1 MRASSRSGATS
12 KRSARLMTR
21 STTLPS
27 KPDTLVA
34 EGERNCRKVRVEDI
48 QKSDKRSCQIQ
59 DYIDATR
66 RGDIVFVDIVR
77 KSNLVTARVR
87 LLWAQ

>member
-27 KPDTLVA
+27 KPVA